1 MLKFQ
6 KNHDFAIFALYADN
20 KHLLNGTNKRVS
32 KIQISGIS
40 KDKKIDEI
48 RVKIGLNKN
57 GLIYVES
64 AQQVEEVEVLEEVKS
79 DKKDDKAEP
88 EKKLV
93 KKSIR
98 TDLAFTVVAHQYS
111 IKEMSVFKQEEI
123 VLREQDDL
131 IFTTAEAKN
140 AIESFIY
147 DYQQKIASGGELH
160 SYITHKNR
168 DHFNVVLSEKEE
180 WLSGDGEKE
189 TKDTYKKV
197 LEDLRALGNPILKRR
212 DEDVKRP
219 AAIKI
224 CKSLLD
230 DFLTFA
236 NLVDES
242 TAHITSEERETIKS
256 KCNEIDVWLHGMIAQ
271 QAKLQPCDEPVLLV
285 EAVKDKAHNL
295 ANVCNPIKN
304 KPKPKVEEPKKED
317 KMDEEPKKEEPKK
330 EDKMDEEK
338 K

>member
-1 MLKFQ
+1 
-6 KNHDFAIFALYADN
+6 
-20 KHLLNGTNKRVS
+20 
-32 KIQISGIS
+32 
-40 KDKKIDEI
+40 
-48 RVKIGLNKN
+48 
-57 GLIYVES
+57 
-64 AQQVEEVEVLEEVKS
+64 
-79 DKKDDKAEP
+79 
-88 EKKLV
+88 
-93 KKSIR
+93 
-98 TDLAFTVVAHQYS
+98 
-111 IKEMSVFKQEEI
+111 MSVFKQEEI